1 MFNGGWSGGG
11 GWGGFGP
18 GGFGPRFGPDPGG
31 PGFGPG
37 PGKRIK
43 FAAVATSALLL
54 EGPADTAGIVERF
67 TDASGGQITPPQ
79 DGVELGIGLLA
90 GRGIVTVD
98 EGTAT
103 LTEFGHSV
111 LAWRGVSSETARAMI
126 GWMSKFA
133 DVMKWH
139 RDLHEAAGLARTI
152 AHSGTDEQK
161 ATADAAK
168 AKLLATIDEVKKSL
182 HGALA

>member
-1 MFNGGWSGGG
+1 M
-11 GWGGFGP
+11 
-18 GGFGPRFGPDPGG
+18 
-31 PGFGPG
+31 
-37 PGKRIK
+37 RIK
-43 FAAVATSALLL
+43 FAAVGTSALLL
-54 EGPADTAGIVERF
+54 EGPTNAAGIVARF
-67 TDASGGQITPPQ
+67 ADASGGAMTPPQ
-79 DGVELGIGLLA
+79 EGVELVIGMLA
-90 GRGIVTVD
+90 GRGVVTVED
-98 EGTAT
+98 GTVA
-103 LTEFGHSV
+103 LTEFGKGMLS
-111 LAWRGVSSETARAMI
+111 WRGVSSETARAMI

-139 RDLHEAAGLARTI
+139 RDLHEVAGLARTI